1 MKNFDSI
8 RAISELFVIGIVYF
22 CIAHL
27 INNALFGIKPVCS
40 FCPKK
45 FIYIP
50 IVKQFTVVVAN
61 LNLRSTKKE
70 NAMTIHVPFNSIYF
84 LVS

>member
-1 MKNFDSI
+1 MKNFNSI
-8 RAISELFVIGIVYF
+8 IAIFELFVIGIVYF
-22 CIAHL
+22 CIVHL
-27 INNALFGIKPVCS
+27 ANALFGIKPVCS
-40 FCPKK
+40 FCPQKK
-45 FIYIP
+45 FINIP

-61 LNLRSTKKE
+61 LNLRSTKKD